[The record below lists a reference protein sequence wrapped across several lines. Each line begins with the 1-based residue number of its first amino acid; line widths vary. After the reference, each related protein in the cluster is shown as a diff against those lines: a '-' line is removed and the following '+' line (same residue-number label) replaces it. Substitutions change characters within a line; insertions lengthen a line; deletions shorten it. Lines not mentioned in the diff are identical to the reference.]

1 MMFTNK
7 QPLALLQG
15 RVAVEALLANTF
27 TSMASLA
34 KRLINRRLYRSLLE
48 SSKAFDDKSVASTTL
63 RCLVHRTGFE
73 DDEWDEV
80 LRNPPITDSDTED
93 EDPIPEHHQLFRRLL
108 REFISGKGTLGIRQM
123 QFPSQCDSGIQLR
136 DLIRRE
142 FRCTSVKG
150 RDHTNEGSVAASSM
164 YSEET
169 RCEVAFLALREM
181 NKKIS
186 WAERLRK
193 GMIQRHPHQAA
204 KHVHPLPL
212 TPRAYLKPGTFL
224 VAHPHMKGYF
234 RRTVICLLDHQD
246 GETDVSRQC
255 QSPYGTYGLV
265 INRICTSPQSN
276 RNFTLHEVL
285 KPLPNDLM
293 MAFGNYPVKEGGP
306 VNMSVQILYSVSDA
320 EVADGCPSGK
330 SNEEIGGHLLP
341 MVLENEHESTAF
353 HSDRSVHFGGD
364 VLSAAKAVLA
374 GQLDRDEISFFVGA
388 SCWAPGQLESEIER
402 GFWLPCR
409 GPPEIALSGVCQHEP
424 SLKGQ
429 SRPKTD
435 LWLSMLSACGEGEA
449 ELAHLLWSDD
459 GEDEYSDA
467 CDDFY

>member
-1 MMFTNK
+1 M
-7 QPLALLQG
+7 
-15 RVAVEALLANTF
+15 
-27 TSMASLA
+27 
-34 KRLINRRLYRSLLE
+34 NRRLYRSLLQ
-48 SSKAFDDKSVASTTL
+48 SAKAFDAKTSSSATL

-80 LRNPPITDSDTED
+80 LRNPPITDSDSEG
-93 EDPIPEHHQLFRRLL
+93 EDPAPEHHQLFRRLL

-123 QFPSQCDSGIQLR
+123 QFPSQSNSEIQLR

-142 FRCTSVKG
+142 FRCFSV
-150 RDHTNEGSVAASSM
+150 TNADAGDEEFVVPSSM

-186 WAERLRK
+186 WSERLRK
-193 GMIQRHPHQAA
+193 DKIKRHPHQSA
-204 KHVHPLPL
+204 KHVNRLPL
-212 TPRAYLKPGTFL
+212 TPLAYLRPGTFL

-246 GETDVSRQC
+246 GETAESRL
-255 QSPYGTYGLV
+255 SPFGTYGLV

-285 KPLPNDLM
+285 KPLPKDLLL
-293 MAFGNYPVKEGGP
+293 AFGNSPVKEGGP
-306 VNMSVQILYSVSDA
+306 VNMSVQILYSVSDV
-320 EVADGCPSGK
+320 EGVDSCVSGN
-330 SNEEIGGHLLP
+330 STEQIGGNLLP
-341 MVLENEHESTAF
+341 MIPEKENESTAIY
-353 HSDRSVHFGGD
+353 SDRAVYYGGD
-364 VLSAAKAVLA
+364 VLSAANAVLA
-374 GQLDRDEISFFVGA
+374 GQLDRDEIAFFVGA
-388 SCWAPGQLESEIER
+388 SCWSPGQLESEIER

-409 GPPEIALSGVCQHEP
+409 GPPEIALSGVCQHK
-424 SLKGQ
+424 SSSKGQ

>member
-1 MMFTNK
+1 M
-7 QPLALLQG
+7 
-15 RVAVEALLANTF
+15 
-27 TSMASLA
+27 
-34 KRLINRRLYRSLLE
+34 NRRLYRSLLKSAKPFDNNSV
-48 SSKAFDDKSVASTTL
+48 SSATL

-80 LRNPPITDSDTED
+80 LRNPPVTDSDTED
-93 EDPIPEHHQLFRRLL
+93 EDPIPEHHELFRRLL

-123 QFPSQCDSGIQLR
+123 QFPSQVDSQIQLS

-142 FRCTSVKG
+142 FRCLSLNSDDI
-150 RDHTNEGSVAASSM
+150 RDDEAVVPSSM
-164 YSEET
+164 YAEET

-181 NKKIS
+181 NKKLS
-186 WAERLRK
+186 WSERLRNHR
-193 GMIQRHPHQAA
+193 IRRHPHQSA
-204 KHVHPLPL
+204 KHVHRLPL
-212 TPRAYLKPGTFL
+212 NPREYLKPGTYL
-224 VAHPHMKGYF
+224 IAHPHMKGYF
-234 RRTVICLLDHQD
+234 RRTIICLLDHQD
-246 GETDVSRQC
+246 GETEESRL
-255 QSPYGTYGLV
+255 SAYGTYGVV
-265 INRICTSPQSN
+265 INRICASPQSN

-293 MAFGNYPVKEGGP
+293 MAFGNSLVKEGGP
-306 VNMSVQILYSVSDA
+306 VNLSVQMLYGVSDLEGADSYVSGNAA
-320 EVADGCPSGK
+320 EPILV
-330 SNEEIGGHLLP
+330 GGSLLP
-341 MVLENEHESTAF
+341 VIPENENESTAL
-353 HSDRSVHFGGD
+353 HSDRSVYYGGD
-364 VLSAAKAVLA
+364 VLSAANAVLA

-388 SCWAPGQLESEIER
+388 SCWGPGQLESEIER

-424 SLKGQ
+424 SPKGQ